1 MKKTFI
7 DIRDR
12 KSAKVKKTIIFKG
25 DVSIIVSNMKELL
38 IIEHE
43 NNQKSNNIDLQ
54 EDEAFSVRNWGN

>member
-7 DIRDR
+7 EIRDK

-25 DVSIIVSNMKELL
+25 DVSIIVSNMKGLM

-43 NNQKSNNIDLQ
+43 NNQKNNNIDLQ